1 VTDPL
6 GRVTTYLY
14 DQRNNW
20 LLTRISYPS
29 GGYTD
34 YTYSYFSQE
43 VEPPDPFG
51 CYEYRKYH
59 ITDQAV
65 YSPGL
70 VNHTTYTYEG
80 DYDCIT
86 TTIAKIFNSQNI
98 LQSMHEHCINSNG
111 LVDQHVI
118 KNAGGTQLRRIDYTY
133 SARKEVIQGEV
144 YMGTSYAYT
153 QKYLHDSWGNI
164 IYRENGEG
172 EKIYY
177 SYAHT
182 DSEKIFRNSEG
193 IIPEFSNQFFEVTV
207 PSTIHAALLGSVQI
221 QDDRVIE
228 TYCDY
233 DSTGH
238 LIEIRQLFQESAD
251 YSMFSGVFDE
261 DGQTTFPVDLTGVT
275 LQGDAILKV
284 TGLPTPNEI
293 TKTETHSEYKY
304 CTWLNQGYWQ
314 QNKFYAK
321 YVEKRPPYDTGY
333 EPVGPFLHY
342 PGTPGYKN
350 YTTWVSGYHQYVKT
364 TYAELE
370 DKYPEQ
376 VEYNLDGAWNS
387 ITTNLE
393 DRTVYYSIP
402 VGELISGQNTL
413 QFQESSS
420 WTTKFNWELYVPHA
434 VQPVE
439 EVSTAFVYDTYGN
452 LVTVTD
458 ALGNTTTFG
467 YDTQCH
473 TYLTS
478 ITNALNHTV
487 TATYDYTRGFLT
499 SITDAKGNTT
509 FFEYDTL
516 GRITKK
522 VNADLTEKEAV
533 YNDQN
538 NTVTIYDELD
548 HKTIQYY
555 DGIGRL
561 TKSEWYISHT
571 INLTETYNYNYLNR
585 IKTVTDPG
593 GHTYWYEYDTLGRI
607 TKVFNPDS
615 TFKKMQYTD
624 ITNTIS
630 VLDENQH
637 KKEYHYDWVGNL
649 LWVKEYTDSQNYYQT
664 QYTYDS
670 LGHLTYLTDA
680 NGNTTLHSYDSMF
693 GITHITYPDST
704 TETFSYDAVGNVFQ
718 RTDANGTTLY
728 MYNAIYQLVETL
740 SPDQSSITFA
750 YDANGNRI
758 SIMDFAGQTSYI
770 YDNRNRLLSE
780 TRIIEGN
787 TYTVNYAYDG
797 ASNTISM
804 TYPDQSTVAFEYDP
818 LNRLITIPGYAE
830 FTYTADSLL
839 ASMTYSNGV
848 VTTYQYDNRKRPVT
862 IHAQRNGTD
871 LLTMNYQYDP
881 VSNITQLGY
890 NRLQSEEWIE
900 SEETFEYDWLD
911 RLVSAEG
918 DYELQSY
925 SYDPLGNRLSQN
937 DHVYTYN
944 NMNELLSIS
953 DGTTFAYDEVG
964 NTLTRTDGT
973 NTWSYAY
980 DKRNQLV
987 QVEENQEVTAWY
999 TYDGDGRRTKKTEWI
1014 ESLQEYQTIIYVY
1027 SGLNVIYE
1035 KNVNIDQEATYVHG
1049 PTGTIAEEVSG
1060 LINYFHTDHLGST
1073 RLITDESGNV
1083 ITDVTYNPFGEAV
1096 VIGEEEPYL
1105 HAGKEK
1111 DSTGLYYYGTRY
1123 YDPERGRFITRDILT
1138 GKKDAPQTMNRYVY
1152 CLNNPL
1158 KYTDPAGLDPQETV
1172 EEIFDNLLDIDSEEY
1187 AEIQAL
1193 IDAEKYL
1200 EALAKIIELLG
1211 YRIDSVDAKSKS
1223 LTVIVENGLQITIK
1237 VDNDLKDYGK
1247 FDPLTQ
1253 TASINFTKTGKVE
1266 DIALTAVHEI
1276 SHAVLCAKYDI
1287 DTQDQEPIIYGVQT
1301 SYMNVLW
1308 WSGVEYSK
1316 AYIDHVGRMTKQ
1328 YSSDRVYHVPLSKI
1342 LKKWI
1347 QIQGW
1352 ERCQM

>member
-1 VTDPL
+1 M
-6 GRVTTYLY
+6 Y

-467 YDTQCH
+467 YDTQSH

-487 TATYDYTRGFLT
+487 TATYDSNRGFLT

-509 FFEYDTL
+509 FFEYDIL

-533 YNDQN
+533 YNDQD

-548 HKTIQYY
+548 HKTVQYY

-561 TKSEWYISHT
+561 TKSEWYIT
-571 INLTETYNYNYLNR
+571 DIVKLTETYTLNYLDKV
-585 IKTVTDPG
+585 KTKTDPG
-593 GHTYWYEYDTLGRI
+593 GHTYSYEYDLLGRL
-607 TKVFNPDS
+607 TKIFNPDS
-615 TFKKMQYTD
+615 TFIEAQYTD
-624 ITNTIS
+624 AVNT
-630 VLDENQH
+630 VFVFDENQH
-637 KKEYHYDWVGNL
+637 KREYHRNWVGQL
-649 LWVKEYTDSQNYYQT
+649 LQVKEYTDSQNYYLP
-664 QYTYDS
+664 QYTYDN
-670 LGHLTYLTDA
+670 LGHLTSLTDA
-680 NGNTTLHSYDSMF
+680 NQNTTSYSYDSMF
-693 GITHITYPDST
+693 GVTQVVYPDST
-704 TETFSYDAVGNVFQ
+704 TEKFSYDASGNVLQ
-718 RTDANGTTLY
+718 STNASGITTLTY
-728 MYNAIYQLVETL
+728 DAVYQLIGIQYPDL
-740 SPDQSSITFA
+740 SSTTFG

-758 SIMDFAGQTSYI
+758 SMTDSEGQSSYT
-770 YDNRNRLLSE
+770 YNNRNCLTSE
-780 TRIIEGN
+780 TRTIEGEP
-787 TYTVNYAYDG
+787 YTVSYQYDS
-797 ASNTISM
+797 ASQIVSI
-804 TYPDQSTVAFEYDP
+804 TYPDQSIITYEYDS
-818 LNRLITIPGYAE
+818 LNRLTTIPGYAQ
-830 FTYTADSLL
+830 FSYNNSLL
-839 ASMTYSNGV
+839 ADMTYSNGV
-848 VTTYQYDNRKRPVT
+848 ITTYHYDSRLRPVT
-862 IHAQRNGTD
+862 LSAQKGGTD
-871 LLTMNYQYDP
+871 LLVMNYQYDP
-881 VSNITQLGY
+881 ANNIQQLEY
-890 NRLQSEEWIE
+890 NRRLPDQQWLQSV
-900 SEETFEYDWLD
+900 ETFEYDWLN
-911 RLVSAEG
+911 RLVCAEG
-918 DYELQSY
+918 DYGLQSY
-925 SYDPLGNRLSQN
+925 SYDAVGNRLSLN
-937 DHVYTYN
+937 DLTYTYN
-944 NMNELLSIS
+944 NMNELLSVN
-953 DGTTFAYDEVG
+953 DGTAFTYDDRG
-964 NTLTRTDGT
+964 NTLTKTESAD
-973 NTWSYAY
+973 TWTYIH
-980 DKRNQLV
+980 DTQNELT
-987 QVEENQEVTAWY
+987 QVLKNEKITTQY
-999 TYDGDGRRTKKTEWI
+999 TYDGDGRRIKKTEWV
-1014 ESLQEYQTIIYVY
+1014 ESLQEYSTTVYVY
-1027 SGLNVIYE
+1027 SGLKVLYE
-1035 KNVNIDQEATYVHG
+1035 KNLDTSQEATYVYG
-1049 PTGTIAEEVSG
+1049 PTGRIAKNVSG
-1060 LINYFHTDHLGST
+1060 LTDYYHRDHLGST
-1073 RLITDESGNV
+1073 RLVTDESGSPV
-1083 ITDVTYNPFGEAV
+1083 SEVSYNPFGQAEKTGGD
-1096 VIGEEEPYL
+1096 GETCLYT
-1105 HAGKEK
+1105 EK
-1111 DSTGLYYYGTRY
+1111 DDDSTGLYYFGARY
-1123 YDPERGRFITRDILT
+1123 YDPETGRWIERDPKGGSVEHPASL
-1138 GKKDAPQTMNRYVY
+1138 NRYVY
-1152 CLNNPL
+1152 CYNNPL
-1158 KYTDPAGLDPQETV
+1158 LYVDPDGCDPEV
-1172 EEIFDNLLDIDSEEY
+1172 KNISMDL
-1187 AEIQAL
+1187 
-1193 IDAEKYL
+1193 
-1200 EALAKIIELLG
+1200 ALAFTVSSGLIVGALG
-1211 YRIDSVDAKSKS
+1211 TPLAGGIWGGACFAYRYWLSR
-1223 LTVIVENGLQITIK
+1223 
-1237 VDNDLKDYGK
+1237 
-1247 FDPLTQ
+1247 
-1253 TASINFTKTGKVE
+1253 NFQAETKLNEEG
-1266 DIALTAVHEI
+1266 
-1276 SHAVLCAKYDI
+1276 
-1287 DTQDQEPIIYGVQT
+1287 EPIINIYAKGNTLGTEAYFASIVVKEGDKGDYKGYIRNAST
-1301 SYMNVLW
+1301 TLVSVSAAHDGLGTLDLFLSGSGPILLALAGSGNMNIHITDCTGLVTLNIMGTGIVTIYVPIGQE
-1308 WSGVEYSK
+1308 SPQIMGGGQ
-1316 AYIDHVGRMTKQ
+1316 YII
-1328 YSSDRVYHVPLSKI
+1328 VYYDPEEGEKDES
-1342 LKKWI
+1342 
-1347 QIQGW
+1347 
-1352 ERCQM
+1352 